1 MRRRGRRLL
10 LPSARPGPGMEVEKM
25 DENEWK
31 YHGEGNQSLV
41 VSHCQVRGSPCPAP
55 REGGGPAGAA
65 ARPRRPPSL
74 LSFPEFSIPG
84 RSGPSREE
92 DERAF
97 PRASVTASEDGRE
110 SSPWPGS
117 CLLEMGAAS
126 KSAKNSP
133 FPSSFS
139 GVGDVTGESELVK
152 ACFPFVTD
160 SGSVRS
166 LSARCSAGPGS
177 QLQFRLSALPQS
189 WCGVTPAV
197 TSSPFSHLPVGP
209 VFCFV
214 DSFFSFFFFLSA
226 FLWGEGHET
235 MEMCFIKKF
244 Q

>member
-41 VSHCQVRGSPCPAP
+41 VSHCQVRGKPKPGP

-74 LSFPEFSIPG
+74 LSLPVEFSVPG
-84 RSGPSREE
+84 RSGPSRGE

-97 PRASVTASEDGRE
+97 LRLLRHGQQGWEGERPMAGQL
-110 SSPWPGS
+110 
-117 CLLEMGAAS
+117 LLEMGAVR

-133 FPSSFS
+133 FLSSFP

-152 ACFPFVTD
+152 ECF
-160 SGSVRS
+160 S
-166 LSARCSAGPGS
+166 LCHRLWLCEGFEHSLQCWAG
-177 QLQFRLSALPQS
+177 LP
-189 WCGVTPAV
+189 T
-197 TSSPFSHLPVGP
+197 L
-209 VFCFV
+209 
-214 DSFFSFFFFLSA
+214 
-226 FLWGEGHET
+226 
-235 MEMCFIKKF
+235 I
-244 Q
+244 